1 MNEETISR
9 KDRITMKL
17 LHYFIT
23 EKNYSPIILQGVE
36 DEIWLENLDAPYRI
50 VRIVSNYI
58 HNDEQLNFDLFK
70 TGKIVKKIKGKMF
83 AFKVKVLNIY
93 TDLGDNVH
101 LDKTIN
107 YDSMFLYE
115 ENDIDKYEFI
125 FKSFPDIKDKLEFN
139 ETGLD
144 LFIKITNDINQK
156 NKVNADQAKDVFE
169 AKKPVATSIIIIINL
184 LIYFGFMLMGNYDSI
199 VDRFCVYGPL
209 IRSGEYYRLL
219 TGIFLHGNIIHLLFN
234 CYALWII
241 GIQVENYM
249 GKWKYI
255 IIYLFSGIMGSLF
268 SITFSKYA
276 SIGASGAIFGLLGC
290 ILYFGYHYRVYLGS
304 VIKSQIIP
312 LIVFNLMFGFMLSGV
327 DNFAHVGGL
336 IGGVLITIALG
347 VKYKSTTF
355 EKTNGLIVTLLLT
368 GFMIYMGIL
377 LPR

>member
-1 MNEETISR
+1 MKEETISR

-23 EKNYSPIILQGVE
+23 KKNYSPIILQGVE

-101 LDKTIN
+101 LDKAIN

-125 FKSFPDIKDKLEFN
+125 FKAFPDIKDKLEFN

-156 NKVNADQAKDVFE
+156 NKVNADQAKDIFE
-169 AKKPVATSIIIIINL
+169 AKKPVITSILIIINL
-184 LIYFGFMLMGNYDSI
+184 LIYFGFMLMGNYESI

-209 IRSGEYYRLL
+209 IRNGEYYRLL

-241 GIQVENYM
+241 GTQVENYM